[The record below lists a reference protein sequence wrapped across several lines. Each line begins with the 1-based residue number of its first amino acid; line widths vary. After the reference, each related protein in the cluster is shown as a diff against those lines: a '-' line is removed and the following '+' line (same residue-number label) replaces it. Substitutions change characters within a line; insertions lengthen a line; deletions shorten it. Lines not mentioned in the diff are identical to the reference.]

1 MVRWFGVISFLSSGF
16 VVVIGNAPRGR
27 QVLHSNAYPSLEK
40 LTLISPTAFG
50 GLLASAIGKMDG
62 MRGYLGIYIS
72 EHLFFISVML
82 NTQRMAMDLYP

>member
-1 MVRWFGVISFLSSGF
+1 M
-16 VVVIGNAPRGR
+16 
-27 QVLHSNAYPSLEK
+27 EK

-72 EHLFFISVML
+72 ENLSFILVML
-82 NTQRMAMDLYP
+82 NTQRMAMDLYPRRHLDMRGSLLFLLSDPQLPRGRQMAS

>member
-1 MVRWFGVISFLSSGF
+1 M
-16 VVVIGNAPRGR
+16 
-27 QVLHSNAYPSLEK
+27 EK

-72 EHLFFISVML
+72 ENLFLILVML